1 MTIAEALAER
11 IASVRYDALPEEAA
25 HWARVAIIDTVGCT
39 LAGASEPCARIVAR
53 VTASGGPCLIF
64 GTEQRVAALDAALIN
79 GTASHALDFDDC
91 SDTLGGHPSA
101 PILPALFALAETRA
115 VDGRAFIAAYVAGW
129 ETETRIARGVNFHHY
144 EKGWHPTAT
153 IGVFGSTAACC
164 HLLGLTPEVTATALG
179 LAASFASGVK
189 ANFGTMTKPL
199 HVGHCSRNGMLA
211 ALLAADGFTAN
222 AGALEHRQG
231 FLHVFNGEGNF
242 DAAPILGEWG
252 QPWDIVRP
260 GVAIKQYPCCGSTH
274 PAVDA
279 MLSLVREH
287 GLAPAMVERVDSWTH
302 PRRLAHTNRPDP
314 QSELDAKFSVQYCL
328 ARALLDRRVSLE
340 HFEGD
345 SVPDPAIRALLPR
358 IHAAPHPEMSMAS
371 TEHFGAEVRV
381 TLTDGRV
388 LAAKSGATARARAGK
403 SVADG
408 VAGGEVPQL
417 RDACAADGDGG
428 AAARDAA
435 RGGCGGGYAR
445 RDGRDGACGGI
456 GCGLINPPPQPSPA
470 SRERED
476 GLGRDLGALRN
487 FSSVRTP
494 AARSPARRMT
504 APGRASASESPA
516 RSGSPRFSHPRA
528 DGRTARCTACRSPGP
543 R

>member
-11 IASVRYDALPEEAA
+11 IASVRYDALPEEAV

-53 VTASGGPCLIF
+53 VTASDGPCLIF
-64 GTEQRVAALDAALIN
+64 GTEQRVAPLDAALIN

-101 PILPALFALAETRA
+101 PILPALFALAETRT

-153 IGVFGSTAACC
+153 LGVFGSTAACC
-164 HLLGLTPEVTATALG
+164 HLLGLTPEATATALG

-242 DAAPILGEWG
+242 DADAILRDWG
-252 QPWDIVRP
+252 QPWDIVQP

-279 MLSLVREH
+279 MLIA
-287 GLAPAMVERVDSWTH
+287 G
-302 PRRLAHTNRPDP
+302 
-314 QSELDAKFSVQYCL
+314 
-328 ARALLDRRVSLE
+328 
-340 HFEGD
+340 
-345 SVPDPAIRALLPR
+345 
-358 IHAAPHPEMSMAS
+358 
-371 TEHFGAEVRV
+371 
-381 TLTDGRV
+381 
-388 LAAKSGATARARAGK
+388 ARARA
-403 SVADG
+403 
-408 VAGGEVPQL
+408 
-417 RDACAADGDGG
+417 DAGDGG
-428 AAARDAA
+428 TRRTHGRI
-435 RGGCGGGYAR
+435 RGGWRTPTGRTRRASWMPSSACSTAWRARCWIVACRWSISRATASAIPRSACCCRVSTPRRIPRCRWRAPSISAPRCAR
-445 RDGRDGACGGI
+445 R
-456 GCGLINPPPQPSPA
+456 
-470 SRERED
+470 
-476 GLGRDLGALRN
+476 
-487 FSSVRTP
+487 
-494 AARSPARRMT
+494 
-504 APGRASASESPA
+504 
-516 RSGSPRFSHPRA
+516 
-528 DGRTARCTACRSPGP
+528 
-543 R
+543 